1 MKVADL
7 PTSLVI
13 FIKDNHSE
21 ARYAHIAWTPS
32 SVPNSIVLLGGTR
45 LTAEIVP
52 GIKSNQR
59 KSSNSQVEQHFHLN
73 TMDGVDAG

>member
-1 MKVADL
+1 MKVADP

-32 SVPNSIVLLGGTR
+32 SLPDSLVLLGGFGASGAR

-52 GIKSNQR
+52 GIKSR
-59 KSSNSQVEQHFHLN
+59 FQVTN
-73 TMDGVDAG
+73 PGSK